1 MVTYS
6 TRRQVLAG
14 TGAALTA
21 LAGCLDPSAD
31 SDGGGITDAPA
42 PNQLDD
48 PSDGG
53 SISESGDLPLANES
67 FVVEESF
74 GQLRDWVRSGGPP
87 KDGIPSV
94 DEPSFESTD
103 DVGDRIADGDPV
115 FSVVVDGD
123 ARAYP
128 QSILVWHEIV
138 NDTVGG
144 EPVAV
149 TYCPLTGTAVG
160 YRRGGVE
167 LGVSGNLLNSNLVMY
182 DRGTDSRWPQVL
194 GTAIEGEHE
203 GQSLQHVPVQW
214 TTWGSWR
221 EAHPDGR
228 VLTRDTGYVRDYERD
243 PYGSYNPRGGY
254 YARESTLFDP
264 AIEDDRHPTKDV
276 FHGVRTASGASAV
289 HQRLLRA
296 ERVVTGTAGDVPV
309 VFVHD
314 GVLDTDHVYRL
325 PGADAAVPRPI
336 DGGYRLDGET
346 YAAGDLPLDP
356 VQSFD
361 AMWFAWFAFYP
372 STEVHA

>member
-1 MVTYS
+1 MVPNR
-6 TRRQVLAG
+6 TRRSVLAG
-14 TGAALTA
+14 TGAGLAA
-21 LAGCLDPSAD
+21 LAGCLDARS
-31 SDGGGITDAPA
+31 GGGDGAGSPA
-42 PNQLDD
+42 GRSSATTGPQAADTAG
-48 PSDGG
+48 P
-53 SISESGDLPLANES
+53 LPLASES
-67 FVVEESF
+67 LVVEESF
-74 GQLRDWVRSGGPP
+74 AQLRDWVRSGGPP
-87 KDGIPSV
+87 KDGIPSI
-94 DEPSFESTD
+94 DDPSFEPVD

-115 FSVVVDGD
+115 FAVVVDDD

-149 TYCPLTGTAVG
+149 TYCPLTGTAIG

-167 LGVSGNLLNSNLVMY
+167 FGVSGDLLNSNLVMY

-194 GTAIEGEHE
+194 GTAIQGEHE
-203 GQSLQHVPVQW
+203 GRSLQHVPVRW
-214 TTWGSWR
+214 TTWER
-221 EAHPDGR
+221 FRDAHPDGR

-264 AIEDDRHPTKDV
+264 QIEDDRHPAKDV
-276 FHGVRTASGASAV
+276 FHGARTSSGAVAV
-289 HQRLLRA
+289 HERRLRA
-296 ERVVTGTAGDVPV
+296 DRVVTGTAGDVPV

-314 GVLDTDHVYRL
+314 ATLDTGHGYRL
-325 PGADAAVPRPI
+325 PSADAPAPTPV
-336 DGGYRLDGET
+336 DGGYRFDGET
-346 YAAGDLPLDP
+346 VAADELPLDP
-356 VQSFD
+356 VPSFD